1 MNILPVV
8 PSRRTVAATAR
19 KFVCGAVLGAVV
31 FLLLYGFSTLD
42 PTYDSWIRC
51 GYVEEDIIQHY
62 ATWQFFRN
70 AAWQFPLTWLD
81 NAAAPIGAAAAWGD
95 PLPWAALFFKLLSPL
110 LQQTFQYFGI
120 ISLLHYMLQGGFAW
134 LLIDLFDTR
143 AGVCIPGTLLLCC
156 WPVLIE
162 RTFRH
167 VALSAQWIVL
177 WMLYLYFIGRRQKRL
192 PWLSWCILFGL
203 VPGIHAYFLPMA
215 LGMLCASA
223 LEQVIFHR
231 RFWRPA
237 GLVVGCM
244 VIALC
249 SARALGVIMPNS
261 LTGSGG
267 YGTYSMNLNALFN
280 PSSMDLYAESGKL
293 DWSLLLPLLPQNQR
307 QYDGFNYLGLGIL
320 LALGGIAV
328 YGLVYLFRFGFLHS
342 LKRLGRSLW
351 RHIGL
356 AVACLIFTVFAV
368 SHIVYWNDTLLFA
381 PLSLSETLQNF
392 LGTFRASGR
401 IFWPVGYLL
410 ALCVI
415 VFCARLP
422 QTGRMR
428 KKLSVLV
435 LCCILAVQT
444 LDMGGVLLYKAQHFR
459 SGELISASEFET
471 GKAQQLFASTD
482 NILCMGNMFDYLLS
496 ESIIRANPNIQ
507 TDLVFFAR
515 GNFGETFARH
525 AENYAYILSGQP
537 IDENALYIASEKS
550 VCDEVLAC
558 AHEDVV
564 AWQIDRFYFFGV
576 ATEDRPAPDYT

>member
-1 MNILPVV
+1 MNLLPVI
-8 PSRRTVAATAR
+8 PSRKNVIVAAR
-19 KFVCGAVLGAVV
+19 KFACGAALGAVV

-70 AAWQFPLTWLD
+70 SSWQFPLMWLD
-81 NAAAPIGAAAAWGD
+81 NAAAPTGAAAAWGD
-95 PLPWAALFFKLLSPL
+95 PLPWAALFFKTLSPVL
-110 LQQTFQYFGI
+110 PQTFQYFGI
-120 ISLLHYMLQGGFAW
+120 VSLLHYMLQGGFAW
-134 LLIDLFDTR
+134 LLVDLFDTR
-143 AGVCIPGTLLLCC
+143 IGVCLPGTLLLCF

-177 WMLYLYFIGRRQKRL
+177 WMLYLYFIRCRQKRL

-215 LGMLCASA
+215 LGILCASA
-223 LEQVIFHR
+223 LEQMIFHR
-231 RFWRPA
+231 RFCRPA
-237 GLVVGCM
+237 GLAAGCM
-244 VIALC
+244 VITLC
-249 SARALGVIMPNS
+249 SARVLGVVMPNS
-261 LTGSGG
+261 PTGSGG

-280 PSSMDLYAESGKL
+280 PSSMDLYTESGKL

-307 QYDGFNYLGLGIL
+307 QYDGFNYLGLGVL
-320 LALGGIAV
+320 LALVCIAV
-328 YGLVYLFRFGFLHS
+328 YGLIQLFHLGFLHS
-342 LKRLGRSLW
+342 LRRLGHILLG
-351 RHIGL
+351 HIGL
-356 AVACLIFTVFAV
+356 IIACLIFTIFAIT
-368 SHIVYWNDTLLFA
+368 HIIYWNDVLLFTPL
-381 PLSLSETLQNF
+381 PLSESFQNF

-410 ALCVI
+410 ALGVI

-422 QTGRMR
+422 QTGHLR
-428 KKLSVLV
+428 KWLSALV
-435 LCCILAVQT
+435 LCCVLLIQLT
-444 LDMGGVLLYKAQHFR
+444 DMSGVLTYKAEYFR
-459 SGELISASEFET
+459 TGELHANTEYESD
-471 GKAQQLFASTD
+471 KARQLFAGTD
-482 NILCMGNMFDYLLS
+482 TICCMGNLFHYRLA
-496 ESIIRANPNIQ
+496 ESIINSNPYID
-507 TDLVFFAR
+507 TDVVIFAR

-550 VCDEVLAC
+550 VCDEVLAE

-576 ATEDRPAPDYT
+576 ATTDRPAPDYT